1 MSGLAFAYGAL
12 VCAGLVG
19 LWKMGDIVVRYTLE
33 VARAFNVT
41 TFFVG
46 FVILALA
53 ADIPEL
59 AVAITAALQG
69 VSEIAAGDIIGAN
82 FSDVAMVIGFVLL
95 IAGNV
100 TLKERDSKKLVY
112 ILALASLI
120 LAGVFTIG
128 SLQPIHGFMLI
139 GIYLTT
145 MFVMWYQ
152 SQHEQVDDDDISRQ
166 KATLHPAHAGI
177 GLLLSLAAVMGIS
190 YVMLEGALELAK
202 ILEMPLETVGASIL
216 GVGTSLPELV
226 LSLNALRRKE
236 YGLALGTTLGTVLEQ
251 TTLILGTLTVLSPVP
266 VNMRSLLGS
275 SMFMFLAFGII
286 SYGLYRYSRVGR
298 TTGVALVTLF
308 FAYLA
313 YQAM

>member
-1 MSGLAFAYGAL
+1 MSGLAIAYGAL

-33 VARAFNVT
+33 VAKAFNVT

-82 FSDVAMVIGFVLL
+82 FCDVAMVIGFVLL
-95 IAGNV
+95 LAGSV
-100 TLKERDSKKLVY
+100 TLKEQDSKRLVY
-112 ILALASLI
+112 LLGLTSLI
-120 LAGVFTIG
+120 LIAVFAIG
-128 SLQPIHGFMLI
+128 SLYPIHGFMLI
-139 GIYLTT
+139 GIYLAT
-145 MFVMWYQ
+145 MLLMWYQ
-152 SQHEQVDDDDISRQ
+152 SHQERSETEQIREVS
-166 KATLHPAHAGI
+166 TLHPARAGI
-177 GLLLSLAAVMGIS
+177 GLLLSVGAIMGIS
-190 YVMLEGALELAK
+190 YVMLKCALEFAVLMD
-202 ILEMPLETVGASIL
+202 MPLETVGASIM
-216 GVGTSLPELV
+216 GMGTSLPELV
-226 LSLNALRRKE
+226 LSFTALRRGE
-236 YGLALGTTLGTVLEQ
+236 YTLALGTTLGTVLEQ
-251 TTLILGTLTVLSPVP
+251 TTLILGTLTVLSPTP

-275 SMFMFLAFGII
+275 SMFMFLAFIII
-286 SYGLYRYSRVGR
+286 SYRLYRYSQVGR

-308 FAYLA
+308 FSYLA